1 MGLQHRLVDYN
12 DGDRVLEGRLAWDDR
27 VSGGRPGILVAHTW
41 GGRSAFEDGKA
52 DALAGLGYT
61 AFALDL
67 YGKGVRGSG
76 PEENAALMQPFLDD
90 RAMLQQRLL
99 LAVATL
105 REQAEVDASK
115 IAAIGFCF
123 GGLCVLD
130 IARSGADLDGVVSFH
145 GLFGAPGNTAGNTV
159 RARVLALHGWDDPM
173 APPEQAVALAAEL
186 TAMGADWQLHAY
198 GNTMHAFTNPAAN
211 DAARGTVYDETA
223 ERRSWQAMTF
233 FLDEL
238 FGGRQPGGIA

>member
-1 MGLQHRLVDYN
+1 MSLKERLVEYR
-12 DGDRVLEGRLAWDDR
+12 DGDTLMEGRLAWDDATR
-27 VSGGRPGILVAHTW
+27 GPRPGILVAHTW
-41 GGRSAFEDGKA
+41 GGRGPFEDGKA
-52 DALAGLGYT
+52 DALAGLGYA

-99 LAVATL
+99 AALAAL
-105 REQAEVDASK
+105 REQPEVDASRV
-115 IAAIGFCF
+115 AAVGFCF

-130 IARSGADLDGVVSFH
+130 IARTGADVAGVVSIH
-145 GLFGAPGNTAGNTV
+145 GLFGAPGNTAGNRV
-159 RARVLALHGWDDPM
+159 RAKVLALHGWDDPM
-173 APPEQAVALAAEL
+173 ATPDAVNALAAEL
-186 TAMGADWQLHAY
+186 SSMGADWQLHAY

-211 DAARGTVYDETA
+211 DPERGTVYDKNA
-223 ERRSWQAMTF
+223 DRRAWQAMAN

-238 FGGRQPGGIA
+238 FDGP